1 MAQYSN
7 RCFCFAG
14 YFMKQQEVLTT
25 INKAIVI
32 NKKNKMEKLV
42 QVLFAGAV
50 FLEVAFVK
58 SIILSQIITV

>member
-1 MAQYSN
+1 
-7 RCFCFAG
+7 
-14 YFMKQQEVLTT
+14 MKQQEVLTT

-42 QVLFAGAV
+42 QVIFAGAV